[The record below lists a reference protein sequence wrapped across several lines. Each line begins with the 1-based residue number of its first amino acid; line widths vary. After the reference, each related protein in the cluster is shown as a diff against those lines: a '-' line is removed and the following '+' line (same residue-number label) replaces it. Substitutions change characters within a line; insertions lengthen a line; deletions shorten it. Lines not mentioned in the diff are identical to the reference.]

1 MKIRVVRPRT
11 VFLITIGMILSSSFT
26 TSHASRAPRLEDN
39 TVEVLKQELNELKQ
53 LLTHHEK
60 QDSNSNNPSFN
71 PMP

>member
-1 MKIRVVRPRT
+1 MRLA
-11 VFLITIGMILSSSFT
+11 FLITIGIILSSAFT
-26 TSHASRAPRLEDN
+26 ASHASKAPKLEDN

-60 QDSNSNNPSFN
+60 QDSNSNNFDFN